1 LIKDKD
7 YTGLI
12 CKRFCSFYKEG
23 KEDLLCGS
31 YLFLKRNLSLRELGC
46 ILDLSKAADRLPECA
61 SSADDEIK
69 RLVCEECDF
78 LVGGCDFREDGT
90 NRPCGGYF
98 IVELLLKQ

>member
-1 LIKDKD
+1 MIKDKD

-69 RLVCEECDF
+69 RLVWEECDF